1 MKTHNYRQLIL
12 LLCATLLFSSVGKT
26 SRALIPVIDSGTI
39 AQAIENNINMALELK
54 SVKKVVELAGKMNT
68 VIGEALSTFNEYVTT
83 YYQYKEKVD
92 NALGKAADFAAGA
105 DKVLGTNISDA
116 VVGVA
121 DVYGQVSDLGD
132 KVVSTGAVVADFAT
146 DVKNGAGAVSGAVGA
161 AQDAAN
167 KAGEYADK
175 EACKKCKKE
184 GGNCLIVCGET
195 AGQQQELASAQAE
208 ASALEDELDELY
220 AQLEA
225 QKASNQD
232 TSSLEKEI
240 QDKERELESLENRI
254 AELQGQSG
262 SSSSSSSFS
271 GGNSGT
277 SSSDPSTSSPTGG
290 NGLTAALTGSGTNNG
305 FAIIPNELADYCG
318 ITAAD
323 ITNLEDK
330 PKVVECL
337 KKLITQRNAENK
349 DDQREAHDIYV
360 RAFHETAYANV
371 AEAVVMRNYAVNYE
385 KQVLEPMTEQL
396 KQAKTVRDDYSGVI
410 LVNKEIANLINKLLM
425 VYSSK
430 VAYDAFKDYGDFEI
444 YPEDILNIGDSGK

>member
-1 MKTHNYRQLIL
+1 MKTHNYKQLIL

-26 SRALIPVIDSGTI
+26 SHAGIPVIDSGTI

-83 YYQYKEKVD
+83 YYQYKKEVD
-92 NALGKAADFAAGA
+92 KALGVAADVAAGA
-105 DKVLGTNISDA
+105 DKFLGTDLSG
-116 VVGVA
+116 VVEGVGGA
-121 DVYGQVSDLGD
+121 YGDL
-132 KVVSTGAVVADFAT
+132 T
-146 DVKNGAGAVSGAVGA
+146 SGADGLIGDAAGLADLAGEVQKGAAAVGGGVGA
-161 AQDAAN
+161 AQDFAN
-167 KAGEYADK
+167 KAGEHADK
-175 EACKKCKKE
+175 EACKKCKNQ
-184 GGNCLIVCGET
+184 GGNCFMVCGES
-195 AGQQQELASAQAE
+195 AGQQQELAAAQAE
-208 ASALEDELDELY
+208 ATDVENELEELY
-220 AQLEA
+220 AELEE
-225 QKASNQD
+225 QKNLKQD
-232 TSSLEKEI
+232 TTKLEKEI
-240 QDKERELESLENRI
+240 KDKERELAALEKKI

-262 SSSSSSSFS
+262 SSSASA
-271 GGNSGT
+271 G
-277 SSSDPSTSSPTGG
+277 SSDPTTSSPTGG
-290 NGLTAALTGSGTNNG
+290 AGITASLTGSGTNNG

-323 ITNLEDK
+323 ITKLEDK
-330 PKVVECL
+330 PKIVECL
-337 KKLITQRNAENK
+337 KKLITQRNSEK
-349 DDQREAHDIYV
+349 KEDQSEAHDIYV

-385 KQVLEPMTEQL
+385 KEVLEPMTEQL

-430 VAYDAFKDYGDFEI
+430 VSYDAFRDYGDFEI